1 MKHRIS
7 ISLDEQTLLD
17 LKEYLRHSRLKF
29 RSQSHLVDAAIEQF
43 LKEKRGERE

>member
-7 ISLDEQTLLD
+7 ISLDEQTLLE
-17 LKEYLRHSRLKF
+17 LKEYLRISQRKF

-43 LKEKRGERE
+43 LKSKRGEP